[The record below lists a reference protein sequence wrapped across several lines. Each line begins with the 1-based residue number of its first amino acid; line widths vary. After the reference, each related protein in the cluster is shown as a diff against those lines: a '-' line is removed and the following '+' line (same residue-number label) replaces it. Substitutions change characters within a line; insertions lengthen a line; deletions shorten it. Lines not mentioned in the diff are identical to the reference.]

1 MIIEMS
7 LGLASFLA
15 IVQGLTEFLPISS
28 SGHLVLFQK
37 LFNLSQPPIFFDVMV
52 HLGTTFAIIFFFRS
66 DLYRLIVGFFK
77 KDRDQRSLLLNL
89 ILASIPAGL
98 LGLLLKPFL
107 GTIFNSFL
115 ILAIA
120 YFFTAFLLFF
130 SRKSNQ
136 GGDASENLTWVKS
149 LFIGI
154 FQAIAILPGVSRSGS
169 TIVGGIFSG
178 LSLIEAFR
186 FSFLLSIPAVLG
198 ASLLEIGDLGKIDY
212 LPQSLL
218 GALIAGVVG
227 YMTLLFLRKILILRR
242 FHYFWIYCLLLGLI
256 SIFLTFSK

>member
-1 MIIEMS
+1 MS

-37 LFNLSQPPIFFDVMV
+37 LFNLSQPPIFFDIMV

-107 GTIFNSFL
+107 GTIFDSFL
-115 ILAIA
+115 ILG
-120 YFFTAFLLFF
+120 FGWFLTAFLLFS
-130 SRKSNQ
+130 SRKLTEGVKAGQ
-136 GGDASENLTWVKS
+136 NLTWSKS
-149 LFIGI
+149 LVVGI

-169 TIVGGIFSG
+169 TIVGGLFNK
-178 LSLIEAFR
+178 LSLTESFR

-198 ASLLEIGDLGKIDY
+198 AALLEIKDLREVSY

-218 GALIAGVVG
+218 ATLIAGIVG
-227 YMTLLFLRKILILRR
+227 YFALLFLKRVLLSHR
-242 FHYFWIYCLLLGLI
+242 FYYFWLYCLLLGLI